1 MQDYC
6 SILFCQVDPITCTT
20 VVKFWLSYCLHVQ
33 DSSEWGRM
41 RLGPSSRGAA
51 SFKKKRK
58 PASFWMDTMLITDV
72 DGVTPTSVSLIDASL
87 VCKESLSE
95 SQVRDIRNSIT
106 SNAII
111 T

>member
-1 MQDYC
+1 MAPVPEG
-6 SILFCQVDPITCTT
+6 LPH
-20 VVKFWLSYCLHVQ
+20 L
-33 DSSEWGRM
+33 
-41 RLGPSSRGAA
+41 
-51 SFKKKRK
+51 KKKKK
-58 PASFWMDTMLITDV
+58 PASFWMDTILITDV

-87 VCKESLSE
+87 VCEESLSE